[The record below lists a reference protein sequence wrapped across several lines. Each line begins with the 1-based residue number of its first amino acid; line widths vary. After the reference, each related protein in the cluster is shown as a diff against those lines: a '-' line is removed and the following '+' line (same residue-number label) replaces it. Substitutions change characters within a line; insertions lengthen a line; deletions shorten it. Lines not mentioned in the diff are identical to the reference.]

1 MGDGD
6 IFKGDI
12 EFLGA
17 LEEVGADSVADGF
30 TLGDEFCGVELGNN
44 GFQYFVTNG
53 GKNSFVVVL
62 AEILT
67 WVSSTAL
74 LNIQH
79 VELRQAYLV
88 NLR

>member
-1 MGDGD
+1 
-6 IFKGDI
+6 
-12 EFLGA
+12 
-17 LEEVGADSVADGF
+17 
-30 TLGDEFCGVELGNN
+30 
-44 GFQYFVTNG
+44 
-53 GKNSFVVVL
+53 L